1 MISLIVSEYN
11 KVLPNDMD
19 LLYKNKVKTYY
30 MKFYYG
36 HYLNDE
42 TKKILYKDLLKI
54 KNDINKDDIVL
65 YARSYGVFYKKCIN
79 EFKNFFDD
87 KVLIST
93 DTILRRLRELK
104 AKNIFVITPYNQK
117 RHELEIKWL
126 NNNGFKTTGSIAM
139 GKTGGDNIAKISHD
153 MVIKANE
160 IANNTDADTIYIAC
174 TILST
179 LPIIDKLKDKIPVVT
194 ASGSLIDI
202 INEEKLKI

>member
-11 KVLPNDMD
+11 KVLPYDMD

-42 TKKILYKDLLKI
+42 AKKILYKDLLKI
-54 KNDINKDDIVL
+54 KNDINKDDIIL

-79 EFKNFFDD
+79 EFKNFFDN

-126 NNNGFKTTGSIAM
+126 NNNGFKTAGSIAM
-139 GKTGGDNIAKISHD
+139 GKTGGDNIGKISHD

-160 IANNTDADTIYIAC
+160 IANNTDTDAIYIAC

-179 LPIIDKLKDKIPVVT
+179 LPIIDKLKNKIPVVT

-202 INEEKLKI
+202 INEENLKI